1 MGSWD
6 WKNDKRLHAAIG
18 VAVVVLALKWM
29 FTDSLLRSVE
39 VLQGNVTRDQWDNNV
54 VTSVPVSTF
63 LEGWLPLIYDGVVW
77 LLVAVGSRV
86 LFGAISGY
94 TAVKSLV
101 NKQSVVASV
110 ESQSVAIDEVAQGQK
125 LVADFVVA
133 AQKNLPAQLEECRV
147 QLRKPEALFELN
159 EAYEK
164 GDLEKAALLSTELQS
179 LIGPVP
185 VAVPKKRASSNA

>member
-18 VAVVVLALKWM
+18 LAVVVLALKWM

-86 LFGAISGY
+86 LFGAISGV

-101 NKQSVVASV
+101 QKQSAVVDVKTQSV
-110 ESQSVAIDEVAQGQK
+110 EAVVDTEGQ
-125 LVADFVVA
+125 LRSYVLSLGECA
-133 AQKNLPAQLEECRV
+133 AQNDRTNGDLFWGKIREHRV
-147 QLRKPEALFELN
+147 REAFR
-159 EAYEK
+159 EAAAS
-164 GDLEKAALLSTELQS
+164 GDLETADAMLSELTGKA
-179 LIGPVP
+179 V
-185 VAVPKKRASSNA
+185 KKRASNA

>member
-101 NKQSVVASV
+101 NKQSVVPAIDTTPV
-110 ESQSVAIDEVAQGQK
+110 DAESQVVEWGRK
-125 LVADFVVA
+125 LVIAAGDNDLVA
-133 AQKNLPAQLEECRV
+133 RDEMWTKLRDY
-147 QLRKPEALFELN
+147 QLRKQIYDAVAKNQMESADLLLAELTGR
-159 EAYEK
+159 K
-164 GDLEKAALLSTELQS
+164 VAA
-179 LIGPVP
+179 
-185 VAVPKKRASSNA
+185 KRGSNA